1 MTKLSIDRPILVCN
15 FKTYLQAIGPKA
27 VKLATYAD
35 EVSKSTGIQI
45 ILTPF
50 ISDISEIV
58 KTTDLPIFAQH
69 LDYAMPGKNTGHILP
84 EAMKDLGIKGTLI
97 NHIEKPLK
105 FSEIEQTIS
114 RCNQLDLVSC
124 LCSNGFNQSE
134 ELAKL
139 NPDIMIIELP
149 ELIGT
154 GKAISTA
161 NPEII
166 SKAVENIRKVN
177 QDVTLIAGSGITNS
191 KDIEKAIELGMQGVG
206 SSNAVVSSTNP
217 KQTLEELALAL
228 LDKK

>member
-105 FSEIEQTIS
+105 FSETEQTIS
-114 RCNQLDLVSC
+114 RCNQLDLISC
-124 LCSNGFNQSE
+124 LCSSGFNQSE

-161 NPEII
+161 NPGQLMGIVLSFSRNAPARPWVTVIYLAETFSFNSEASVISFPSRWRISWRSSVALII
-166 SKAVENIRKVN
+166 KLSM
-177 QDVTLIAGSGITNS
+177 L
-191 KDIEKAIELGMQGVG
+191 
-206 SSNAVVSSTNP
+206 
-217 KQTLEELALAL
+217 
-228 LDKK
+228 

>member
-1 MTKLSIDRPILVCN
+1 
-15 FKTYLQAIGPKA
+15 
-27 VKLATYAD
+27 
-35 EVSKSTGIQI
+35 
-45 ILTPF
+45 
-50 ISDISEIV
+50 
-58 KTTDLPIFAQH
+58 
-69 LDYAMPGKNTGHILP
+69 
-84 EAMKDLGIKGTLI
+84 
-97 NHIEKPLK
+97 
-105 FSEIEQTIS
+105 
-114 RCNQLDLVSC
+114 
-124 LCSNGFNQSE
+124 
-134 ELAKL
+134 
-139 NPDIMIIELP
+139 MIIELP